1 MKAKNVNIAVNVPVF
16 GTLAAFIGKMKK
28 LISIL
33 AVATAAL
40 ALTVQPASAQNIL
53 NRLGQRAKNAI
64 ENNVG
69 RKVEKGINDVLDGN
83 VGKNNDNGNQNNSRS
98 KQETAQ
104 EEHNHAAEGWTCP
117 ECGHTGNT
125 GKFCTQCGA
134 KKPDGNAAASSA
146 TQRQG
151 NSGNAG
157 SAIRS
162 NVALGGVPNPYTTF
176 DTPENPF
183 DVALGLPENDEG
195 DKPAMRRVTE
205 RVSYAAYT
213 YPALGARGKE
223 FYNADRRRLYNI
235 TFEMWQGKP
244 RVTKFLAVIDSL
256 AIYQIDDEAKTITK
270 FPLSEIQTV
279 ASHNLVSSTHIL
291 QEEDIASSQGRWCY
305 RSSGARENTY
315 DIAGHE
321 VTETSGQT
329 SYADLETGIVL
340 EVTQG
345 YDHDYTRNIHLGLFY
360 PEIYDLP
367 EGYRMITVDFSD
379 AMRKMDQME
388 EGMKSFEEQMKGL
401 DLQNKSV
408 DELLKML

>member
-1 MKAKNVNIAVNVPVF
+1 
-16 GTLAAFIGKMKK
+16 MKK
-28 LISIL
+28 VLYLLIVGL
-33 AVATAAL
+33 L
-40 ALTVQPASAQNIL
+40 LTVQPASAQNIL

-69 RKVEKGINDVLDGN
+69 SKVEKGINDVLNGN
-83 VGKNNDNGNQNNSRS
+83 VGNNNSNNQNSRS
-98 KQETAQ
+98 NQETVH
-104 EEHNHAAEGWTCP
+104 EHDHAAEGWTCP

-134 KKPDGNAAASSA
+134 KKPDGSAAASST

-157 SAIRS
+157 SSTAARGA
-162 NVALGGVPNPYTTF
+162 VALGGVPNPYTTF

-244 RVTKFLAVIDSL
+244 RVTKFLAVADSL
-256 AIYQIDDEAKTITK
+256 MIYQIDDEAKTITR
-270 FPLSEIQTV
+270 FPMSEIQAM
-279 ASHNLVSSTHIL
+279 ASRNLVSSTHIL

-305 RSSGARENTY
+305 KSSGAWENTY

-321 VTETSGQT
+321 ATETSGET

-340 EVTQG
+340 EVTRG
-345 YDHDYTRNIHLGLFY
+345 FDHDYTRNIHLGLFY

-367 EGYRMITVDFSD
+367 EGYRMITIDFGD
-379 AMRKMDQME
+379 AIRQMDQME
-388 EGMKSFEEQMKGL
+388 ENMKNYEEQMKGM

-408 DELLKML
+408 EELLKML

>member
-1 MKAKNVNIAVNVPVF
+1 MKRLLYLLFV
-16 GTLAAFIGKMKK
+16 GL
-28 LISIL
+28 L
-33 AVATAAL
+33 
-40 ALTVQPASAQNIL
+40 LTVQPASAQNIL

-69 RKVEKGINDVLDGN
+69 SKVEKGINDVLNGN
-83 VGKNNDNGNQNNSRS
+83 VGNNNSSNQNNNSRS
-98 KQETAQ
+98 NQETAH
-104 EEHNHAAEGWTCP
+104 EHDHAAEGWTCP
-117 ECGHTGNT
+117 ECGHSGNT

-134 KKPDGNAAASSA
+134 KKPDGSAAASSA

-183 DVALGLPENDEG
+183 DVGLGLPKNDEG
-195 DKPAMRRVTE
+195 DKPAQMRARE

-213 YPALGARGKE
+213 YPAMGNRGKE
-223 FYNADRRRLYNI
+223 FWNAERKRMYSI
-235 TFEMWQGKP
+235 SFGMWNGEPQ
-244 RVTKFLAVIDSL
+244 VSKFLAVLDSL
-256 AIYQIDDEAKTITK
+256 AIYQINDEAKTITK
-270 FPLSEIQTV
+270 FPLSAVQEV
-279 ASHNLVSSTHIL
+279 ASHNVISNTQIYKAV
-291 QEEDIASSQGRWCY
+291 DISSSQGRWCHM
-305 RSSGARENTY
+305 SSGAHETTY

-321 VTETSGQT
+321 ASEVNGETSYT
-329 SYADLETGIVL
+329 DLETGIVI
-340 EVTQG
+340 EVTHG
-345 YDHDYTRNIHLGLFY
+345 FDHDYTRNIHLGLFY

-367 EGYRMITVDFSD
+367 EGYRMITVDF
-379 AMRKMDQME
+379 KDQMRQMDEME
-388 EGMKSFEEQMKGL
+388 ERWKNAEEQMKGL

>member
-1 MKAKNVNIAVNVPVF
+1 
-16 GTLAAFIGKMKK
+16 MKK

-69 RKVEKGINDVLDGN
+69 NKVEKGINDVLNGN
-83 VGKNNDNGNQNNSRS
+83 VGNNNSGNQNNNSRS

-117 ECGHTGNT
+117 ECGHSGNT

-134 KKPDGNAAASSA
+134 KKPDGSAASGST

-151 NSGNAG
+151 NSGNAASG
-157 SAIRS
+157 VASAISSAARGA
-162 NVALGGVPNPYTTF
+162 VALGGVPNPYTTF

-183 DVALGLPENDEG
+183 DVGLGLPKNDEG
-195 DKPAMRRVTE
+195 DKPAQMRARE

-213 YPALGARGKE
+213 YPAMGNRGKE
-223 FYNADRRRLYNI
+223 FWNAERKRMYSI
-235 TFEMWQGKP
+235 SFGMWNGEPQ
-244 RVTKFLAVIDSL
+244 VSKFLAVLDSL
-256 AIYQIDDEAKTITK
+256 AIYQINDEAKTITK
-270 FPLSEIQTV
+270 FPLSAVQEV
-279 ASHNLVSSTHIL
+279 ASHNVISNTQIYKAV
-291 QEEDIASSQGRWCY
+291 DISSSQGRWCHM
-305 RSSGARENTY
+305 SSGAHETTY

-321 VTETSGQT
+321 ASEVNGETSYT
-329 SYADLETGIVL
+329 DLETGIVI
-340 EVTQG
+340 EVTHG
-345 YDHDYTRNIHLGLFY
+345 FDHDYTRNIHLGLFY

-367 EGYRMITVDFSD
+367 EGYRMITVDF
-379 AMRKMDQME
+379 KDQMRQMDEME
-388 EGMKSFEEQMKGL
+388 ERWKNAEEQMKGL